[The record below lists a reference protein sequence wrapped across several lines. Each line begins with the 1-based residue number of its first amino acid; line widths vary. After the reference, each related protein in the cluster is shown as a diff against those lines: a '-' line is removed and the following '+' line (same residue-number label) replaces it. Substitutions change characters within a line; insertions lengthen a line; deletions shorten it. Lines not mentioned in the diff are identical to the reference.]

1 MLRYYSSKPNDGRS
15 IGTKYCTPYNNKV
28 GKRNKVRLLAAI
40 DDLDFEY
47 ENVDGLINEVAG
59 FGVGIDGGY
68 IFGVGKD
75 VGACIGYGVDAG
87 EGVRASVDHVMV
99 KVLVMI
105 LM

>member
-1 MLRYYSSKPNDGRS
+1 MMVDQLVQN
-15 IGTKYCTPYNNKV
+15 ICAPYNNKV
-28 GKRNKVRLLAAI
+28 GKSNKVGLLLTI
-40 DDLDFEY
+40 DDLDYEY
-47 ENVDGLINEVAG
+47 ENVDGLFNEVAG

-75 VGACIGYGVDAG
+75 VGACIGYGVGVDVGVG